1 MGSAQGGPSPHKAVP
16 GDRACLLDSLGY
28 QESLVG
34 WTCHGC
40 LRGAAFLFRALV
52 GLGLCLKKFL
62 DLPPSPRDHRGL
74 TERLYK
80 ALVWGGSW
88 QQGWGRVGQVSVVG
102 GTVGFPGK
110 GFCKGAACVGWV
122 VVTISVG
129 CFSGVVVP
137 EWGPCCCDPGSRC
150 ALSHESGFFL
160 LPGQETRPGGAEGP
174 TLSSSAPAPPYS
186 GTWGPCW
193 ASPQA
198 PFLYMSKRGPSDL
211 QEEDLH
217 SAKACAPQDP
227 LCPLDAA

>member
-1 MGSAQGGPSPHKAVP
+1 MGGG
-16 GDRACLLDSLGY
+16 GGEL
-28 QESLVG
+28 
-34 WTCHGC
+34 
-40 LRGAAFLFRALV
+40 AA
-52 GLGLCLKKFL
+52 GLG
-62 DLPPSPRDHRGL
+62 G
-74 TERLYK
+74 
-80 ALVWGGSW
+80 
-88 QQGWGRVGQVSVVG
+88 VGQVSVVG

-110 GFCKGAACVGWV
+110 GFCKGAAYAGWV

-129 CFSGVVVP
+129 CFSRVVVP

-150 ALSHESGFFL
+150 TLSHESGFFL
-160 LPGQETRPGGAEGP
+160 LLGQGTRPGGAEGP
-174 TLSSSAPAPPYS
+174 TLSSSAPAPPYL

-198 PFLYMSKRGPSDL
+198 PFLHMSKRGPSDL